1 MCNKYVP
8 KIRERNNVMAEK
20 RDFYEVLGISKG
32 ASDEEIKKAY
42 RKMAK
47 KYHPD
52 LNKGD
57 ATAEQ
62 MFKDVNEAY
71 SVLSDP
77 QKKARYDQFGHAGV
91 DPSYGAGGAG
101 GSGFGGF
108 GGMDFDVSDIFSSF
122 FGGGFGGGASRRN
135 APIQGEDREGRVNLT
150 FEEAVFGCSKD
161 IKFNR
166 IEKCEDCSAT
176 GAEKGT
182 KPETC
187 SACSGTGQVR
197 VQQRTPFGVMQTQR
211 PCDKC
216 SGKGKVIKTPCSK
229 CSGSGYVRKQKNF
242 NVNIPAGIDNRQS
255 ITLRGQ
261 GDAGRNGGPNGDLYV
276 TVTVAKHDIFSRDG
290 TNIYFEAPIT
300 FAEAALGAKINI
312 PTLEGTE
319 EYIIPEGTQPGTV
332 FTLKNRGI
340 TEVHGS
346 RRGTL
351 SFRVNVEVP
360 RNLSDKQKEM
370 LKEFASTC
378 SDKNNAQKKSF
389 FDKLKDT
396 LKNI

>member
-8 KIRERNNVMAEK
+8 KTRERNNVMAEK

-135 APIQGEDREGRVNLT
+135 TPIQGEDREVRVNLT

-166 IEKCEDCSAT
+166 IEKCEDCGGT
-176 GAEKGT
+176 GAAKGT

-187 SACSGTGQVR
+187 SNCSGTGQVR

-242 NVNIPAGIDNRQS
+242 NVNIPDGIDNKQS

-360 RNLSDKQKEM
+360 KNLSDKQKEM
-370 LKEFASTC
+370 LKEFAATC

>member
-1 MCNKYVP
+1 
-8 KIRERNNVMAEK
+8 MAEK
-20 RDFYEVLGISKG
+20 RDFYEVLGLSKG

-91 DPSYGAGGAG
+91 DPSYGTGAG
-101 GSGFGGF
+101 GGGFGGF

-122 FGGGFGGGASRRN
+122 FGGGFGGGGASRRN
-135 APIQGEDREGRVNLT
+135 APIQGEDREVRVNIT
-150 FEEAVFGCSKD
+150 FEEAVFGCSKE

-166 IEKCEDCSAT
+166 IEKCEDCNGS
-176 GAEKGT
+176 GAAKGT
-182 KPETC
+182 SPETC
-187 SACSGTGQVR
+187 SNCSGTGQVR
-197 VQQRTPFGVMQTQR
+197 VQQRTPFGVMQTQK
-211 PCDKC
+211 PCDRC
-216 SGKGKVIKTPCSK
+216 SGKGKTIKNPCSK
-229 CSGSGYVRKQKNF
+229 CSGSGFVRKQKDF
-242 NVNIPAGIDNRQS
+242 TVTIPAGIDNKQS
-255 ITLRGQ
+255 MTLRGQ

-276 TVTVAKHDIFSRDG
+276 TVNVAKHSIFTRDG
-290 TNIYFEAPIT
+290 LNIYFDAPIT

-319 EYIIPEGTQPGTV
+319 EYTIPEGTQPGTV
-332 FTLKNRGI
+332 FTIKNRGV
-340 TEVHGS
+340 TEVHGT

-360 RNLSDKQKEM
+360 KNLSNEQKEM
-370 LKEFASTC
+370 LRKFAQTC

-389 FDKLKDT
+389 FDKLKET
-396 LKNI
+396 IKNM